1 MAKVEPHIHI
11 DKIKEETINKE
22 KVPLN
27 TTFDVPYRNWQGK
40 KAPEVFQVP
49 LEYCKFR
56 KENGRIKGEVLS
68 YEKTQA
74 ELDPD
79 DEESQKII
87 SDFLFEKDKKQNDNL
102 VKLIKAQGQRQP
114 AVMTADGFLI
124 NGNRRKL
131 ALDRL
136 YKESSQNEQ
145 YRFLKVVI
153 LPGSND
159 AERPTYQD
167 IAKLENRYESQDDG
181 KSDFTLM
188 NKALTYISNE
198 RDLGIPL
205 SVMLADDHT
214 FDSKDPKK
222 FKKAT
227 KDFIED
233 FIEPVKLMEQYLIEN
248 EIDGNYDHVKDR
260 YASFQE
266 ASKIFSKLNDSDY
279 LVKNGIEEDEV
290 PDIKS
295 AVFNIIKL
303 REHSSI
309 KERHNEL
316 VREIP
321 KWFSNS
327 KKDLIRA
334 GKIDHV
340 NQNKNITSTKEKDV
354 AWQQNEANEVLDIL
368 KKCKNIYERKSDQL
382 SAINRLE
389 EIIQKLQKKEL
400 NYDQLGQMPIPDV
413 QKGHELATK
422 IQALSKE
429 LSSNFYDL
437 VKLNKDKLK
446 KK

>member
-11 DKIKEETINKE
+11 DKIKEETIKKE
-22 KVPLN
+22 RVPLN
-27 TTFDVPYRNWQGK
+27 TTFDIPYRNWQGK
-40 KAPEVFQVP
+40 KAPNVYQVP

-79 DEESQKII
+79 DENSQKII
-87 SDFLFEKDKKQNDNL
+87 SDFLFEKDKKQNENL

-136 YKESSQNEQ
+136 YRESSQSEEF
-145 YRFLKVVI
+145 RFLKVVI

-198 RDLGIPL
+198 RDLGIPI

-227 KDFIED
+227 NDFIED
-233 FIEPVKLMEQYLIEN
+233 FIEPVKLMETYLIEN
-248 EIDGNYDHVKDR
+248 EMDGNYDHVKDR

-266 ASKIFSKLNDSDY
+266 ASKIFSKLENPDY

-290 PDIKS
+290 PNIKS

-303 REHSSI
+303 REHSAISP
-309 KERHNEL
+309 RHNEL
-316 VREIP
+316 IREIP
-321 KWFSNS
+321 KWFKSS
-327 KKDLIRA
+327 KKDLIKI
-334 GKIDHV
+334 GNIDHI
-340 NQNKNITSTKEKDV
+340 NQNKNISSIKEKEV

-389 EIIQKLQKKEL
+389 EIVQKLQKKEL
-400 NYDQLGQMPIPDV
+400 QHNHIGKMPIPDV
-413 QKGHELATK
+413 QKGYDLAVE
-422 IQALSKE
+422 IQSLSKK
-429 LSSNFYDL
+429 LTSNFYDL
-437 VKLNKDKLK
+437 VKLKKELLK

>member
-1 MAKVEPHIHI
+1 M
-11 DKIKEETINKE
+11 
-22 KVPLN
+22 
-27 TTFDVPYRNWQGK
+27 
-40 KAPEVFQVP
+40 
-49 LEYCKFR
+49 
-56 KENGRIKGEVLS
+56 
-68 YEKTQA
+68 
-74 ELDPD
+74 
-79 DEESQKII
+79 
-87 SDFLFEKDKKQNDNL
+87 FEKDKKQNENL

-136 YKESSQNEQ
+136 YRESSQSEEF
-145 YRFLKVVI
+145 RFLKVVI

-198 RDLGIPL
+198 RDLGIPI

-227 KDFIED
+227 NDFIED
-233 FIEPVKLMEQYLIEN
+233 FIEPVKLMETYLIEN
-248 EIDGNYDHVKDR
+248 EMDGNYDHVKDR

-266 ASKIFSKLNDSDY
+266 ASKIFSKLENPDY

-290 PDIKS
+290 PNIKS

-303 REHSSI
+303 REHSAISP
-309 KERHNEL
+309 RHNEL
-316 VREIP
+316 IREIP
-321 KWFSNS
+321 KWFKSS
-327 KKDLIRA
+327 KKDLIKI
-334 GKIDHV
+334 GNIDHI
-340 NQNKNITSTKEKDV
+340 NQNKNISSIKEKEV

-389 EIIQKLQKKEL
+389 EIVQKLQKKEL
-400 NYDQLGQMPIPDV
+400 QHNHIGKMPIPDV
-413 QKGHELATK
+413 QKGYDLAVE
-422 IQALSKE
+422 IQSLSKK
-429 LSSNFYDL
+429 LTSNFYDL
-437 VKLNKDKLK
+437 VKLKKELLK

>member
-27 TTFDVPYRNWQGK
+27 TTFDIPYRNWQGK
-40 KAPEVFQVP
+40 KPPEVYQVP

-87 SDFLFEKDKKQNDNL
+87 SDFLFEKDKKQNENL

-131 ALDRL
+131 ALNRL

-153 LPGSND
+153 LPGSNH

-198 RDLGIPL
+198 RDLGIPI

-227 KDFIED
+227 KDFEEN
-233 FIEPVKLMEQYLIEN
+233 FIEPVKLMEKYLIEN

-316 VREIP
+316 IREIP

-327 KKDLIRA
+327 KKDLIRV

-354 AWQQNEANEVLDIL
+354 AWQQNEANEVLDLL

-389 EIIQKLQKKEL
+389 EIKQKLQKKEL
-400 NYDQLGQMPIPDV
+400 NYNQLGQMPIPDV
-413 QKGHELATK
+413 QKGHELATE

-429 LSSNFYDL
+429 LASNFYDL
-437 VKLNKDKLK
+437 VKLSKDKLK